1 MLILFDIDGTILLT
15 HGAGVHAMLDAG
27 RELFGPDFTFDGI
40 ETSGRLDPLIWRD
53 LAERNGIGDADSHHD
68 AFRQAYRKYLSRRLT
83 DNPQTQLLPGVRPLV
98 ESLNGQA
105 HVTVGLLTGNYPETG
120 QIKLTAAG
128 LPYEH
133 FQLAA
138 WGSDAPTRR
147 DLPPVAMQ
155 RYTEVRGDTVAAES
169 VLIIGDTPHDVDCAK
184 FHGCRVIGVGTGRFT
199 AAQLFEAGA
208 DHALDNL
215 QHTEDVL
222 DWILKTPD
230 PVAE

>member
-15 HGAGVHAMLDAG
+15 HGAGVHAMQDAG
-27 RELFGPDFTFDGI
+27 RELFGPEFVFDGI

-53 LAERNGIGDADSHHD
+53 LAERNGIDDPGSHHN

-98 ESLNGQA
+98 DSLSEQE
-105 HVTVGLLTGNYPETG
+105 HITVGLLTGNYPETG
-120 QIKLTAAG
+120 QIKLSAAG
-128 LPYEH
+128 LPQNLFEV
-133 FQLAA
+133 AA
-138 WGSDAPTRR
+138 WGCDGPTRR

-155 RYTEVRGDTVAAES
+155 RYAEVRGTRVAAES

-199 AAQLFEAGA
+199 TAQLLESGA
-208 DHALDNL
+208 DHALETL
-215 QHTEDVL
+215 EQTGEVL

>member
-15 HGAGVHAMLDAG
+15 HGAGIHAMQDAG
-27 RELFGPDFTFDGI
+27 RELFGPEFIFDGI

-53 LAERNGIGDADSHHD
+53 LAARNGINDPDSSHD
-68 AFRQAYRKYLSRRLT
+68 AFRQAYRKYLHRRLT

-98 ESLNGQA
+98 DSLRAQDD
-105 HVTVGLLTGNYPETG
+105 VTVGLLTGNYPETG
-120 QIKLTAAG
+120 QIKLSAAG
-128 LPYEH
+128 LSQDH
-133 FQLAA
+133 FQVAA
-138 WGSDAPTRR
+138 WGCDGPTRR

-155 RYTEVRGDTVAAES
+155 RYTELRGDTVNAES

-199 AAQLFEAGA
+199 ASELLEAGA
-208 DHALDNL
+208 DHGLDDL
-215 QHTEDVL
+215 KQTEDIL
-222 DWILKTPD
+222 DWILKSPD